1 MKNLKKIVAVLL
13 SMTAIASTTAFAAT
27 EATYE
32 DGTASLVLAEGD
44 ITAAANDQLTV
55 VIVPKAAESINS
67 GNIYYINQG
76 AFGEE
81 FAAILAD
88 MKVKDGYDE
97 TAEYEVRIGGTK
109 VNGEYDVV
117 RFDIAV
123 EEDEVII
130 YGDVNNTGVVD
141 AGDATWVLKKVA
153 TPSIVTPVEEAGKNI
168 ISYGDV
174 NKSGGIDAGDATWVL
189 KKVATP
195 TLKMPIEE

>member
-55 VIVPKAAESINS
+55 VIVPKAAESIDS

-88 MKVKDGYDE
+88 MKVKDGFDE
-97 TAEYEVRIGGTK
+97 AKDYEVRIGGTK
-109 VNGEYDVV
+109 VNGEYTVV

-123 EEDEVII
+123 EEGGDTVIV
-130 YGDVNNTGVVD
+130 YGDVNNDGSVTGTDAFITLVKSAD
-141 AGDATWVLKKVA
+141 AGYVVANEAAADVNGDKAITGTDAFMILVKSADPGYTF
-153 TPSIVTPVEEAGKNI
+153 PVEG
-168 ISYGDV
+168 
-174 NKSGGIDAGDATWVL
+174 
-189 KKVATP
+189 
-195 TLKMPIEE
+195 